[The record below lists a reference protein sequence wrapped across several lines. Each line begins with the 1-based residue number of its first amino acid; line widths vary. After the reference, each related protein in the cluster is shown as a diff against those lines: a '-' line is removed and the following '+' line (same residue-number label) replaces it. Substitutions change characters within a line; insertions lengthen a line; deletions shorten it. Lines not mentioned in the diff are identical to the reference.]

1 MPGVKRLH
9 QESENSSKAKYI
21 FGHMFGAVG
30 VLIGDISRMFC
41 VPISMKIHDGVES
54 IRQWN
59 ESDKNTGSHIVQM
72 IENSFD
78 AAKIMRKSL
87 LLLDAFFIIHCLII
101 WADLIRIITV
111 SKPDTWL
118 VFGAGEG
125 NRTRG
130 LRITSALLYQLSY
143 TSI

>member
-1 MPGVKRLH
+1 MTVLIGDEVKQSKEVRKMPGVKRLH

-41 VPISMKIHDGVES
+41 VPLSMKIHDGIES

-72 IENSFD
+72 IENSFG

-87 LLLDAFFIIHCLII
+87 YIFYRCQHSKDFQNLINVQLTCSILLQKLKCL
-101 WADLIRIITV
+101 L
-111 SKPDTWL
+111 
-118 VFGAGEG
+118 
-125 NRTRG
+125 
-130 LRITSALLYQLSY
+130 
-143 TSI
+143 